1 MLQTLGTRIRSA
13 AVMPMTA
20 CWIVTTTVCMTAVTP
35 VSPFATVGQHAAVPP
50 QWQTFDN
57 QPQAMPQGQSR
68 QQSAWAQQ
76 PTGQGQHQQLWGQ
89 GQSMQQPQGQQ
100 LWEQGQGQVQ
110 QQPLW
115 QGQRQQQSW
124 GQAQGQ
130 AQQQSWSQQGQGE
143 AQQQVPW
150 GYHQGPFHEA
160 AAAGQEQTQQ
170 AAHRPESIPQGLS
183 QQQPLWSGQ
192 AQRQDPWPEGQTQG
206 QSQTQHE
213 PPWLQGQV
221 PQPSQGQVHDQ
232 ASWVQPPGHSQ
243 GMQEPVGQLRGA
255 PSGLPLEHRSR
266 TMRTMSFRQVV
277 RSASEGDAMA
287 LQAQPATALQVPL
300 PHLAPTLMQHTPHK
314 HARFQIF

>member
-1 MLQTLGTRIRSA
+1 
-13 AVMPMTA
+13 
-20 CWIVTTTVCMTAVTP
+20 MTAVTP
-35 VSPFATVGQHAAVPP
+35 VSPFATVGQQAAVPP

-57 QPQAMPQGQSR
+57 QAQAMPQGQSGP
-68 QQSAWAQQ
+68 QSAWAQQ
-76 PTGQGQHQQLWGQ
+76 ATGQGQHQQPWEQ

-100 LWEQGQGQVQ
+100 LWEQGLGQLQ

-115 QGQRQQQSW
+115 QGQRQQQPW

-130 AQQQSWSQQGQGE
+130 AQQQSWSQQGQGDP
-143 AQQQVPW
+143 QQQIPWGHQQVP
-150 GYHQGPFHEA
+150 FHEAA

-170 AAHRPESIPQGLS
+170 AAQGPESIPQGLS

-192 AQRQDPWPEGQTQG
+192 TQRQDPWPEGQMQG
-206 QSQTQHE
+206 HNQAQHQ
-213 PPWLQGQV
+213 PPWVQGHV

-232 ASWVQPPGHSQ
+232 STGHSQ
-243 GMQEPVGQLRGA
+243 GMQEPLGQLRGA

-266 TMRTMSFRQVV
+266 TMRTTSFRQVV

-300 PHLAPTLMQHTPHK
+300 PHLAPLPMQLTPHK
-314 HARFQIF
+314 HARFHASK